1 METLRNKAR
10 ELLAGKMVQVVIGYG
25 RGSGGESRAIFISEA
40 SKVDTLVFDDKCR
53 QNLAVY
59 LLKPEVRKLGKAALI
74 AVPSTLR
81 AILQLAAENQVAD
94 HDLLTLAVDA
104 AGAVTPLATFQSIE
118 AHVAALDS
126 DLSAAEKAELQKYE
140 AMNLEQRRRFWEEH
154 FSRCL
159 KCYACRAACPL
170 CYCSRCTV
178 ECNQPQWIPV
188 PAHDLGNLEW
198 NVMRAMHLAGRCVNC
213 GDCSRACPVG
223 IPLHLLN
230 QKLIREVF
238 ANFNFRSGMAAKID
252 NAMSTFKP
260 NDAEDFIR

>member
-1 METLRNKAR
+1 MEALRNKAR
-10 ELLAGKMVQVVIGYG
+10 ELLASKTVQVVIGYG
-25 RGSGGESRAIFISEA
+25 RGSGGSNRAVFIRAA
-40 SKVDTLVFDDKCR
+40 SQADSLLFDGTCQ

-59 LLKPEVRKLGKAALI
+59 LLKPEVRKLGKAALV
-74 AVPSTLR
+74 AAPAALR
-81 AILQLAAENQVAD
+81 AILQLAAENQLSD
-94 HDLLTLAVDA
+94 HEVLALVPNGDE
-104 AGAVTPLATFQSIE
+104 VLSLATFQAIE
-118 AHVAALDS
+118 DHVASLDD

-140 AMNLEQRRRFWEEH
+140 ALALDERRQFWEEQ

-170 CYCSRCTV
+170 CYCTRCTV

-223 IPLHLLN
+223 IPLQLLN
-230 QKLIREVF
+230 QKLISEVF
-238 ANFNFRSGMAAKID
+238 AAFSFRSGMAAKTD

>member
-1 METLRNKAR
+1 MKSIAAIAR
-10 ELLAGKMVQVVIGYG
+10 ELLDAKTVQLVIGYG
-25 RGSGGESRAIFISEA
+25 PGTCDSRRAVFARTAATAEG
-40 SKVDTLVFDDKCR
+40 LVFDQACR

-59 LLKPEVRKLGKAALI
+59 LMKPEVRKLGKAALI
-74 AVPSTLR
+74 ATPAALR
-81 AILQLAAENQVAD
+81 TILQLAAENQLKD
-94 HDLLTLAVDA
+94 HEVLILAPDQ
-104 AGAVTPLATFQSIE
+104 AGDVVQLATFQAIE
-118 AHVAALDS
+118 AHVVSLAADV
-126 DLSAAEKAELQKYE
+126 SAAEKTELQNYE
-140 AMNLEQRRRFWEEH
+140 ALDPERRLQFWQEQ

-223 IPLHLLN
+223 IPLQLLN
-230 QKLIREVF
+230 QELISEVF
-238 ANFNFRSGMAAKID
+238 VNFNFRSGMA
-252 NAMSTFKP
+252 
-260 NDAEDFIR
+260 

>member
-1 METLRNKAR
+1 MEALRKKAR
-10 ELLAGKMVQVVIGYG
+10 ELLAGKTVQVVIGYG
-25 RGSGGESRAIFISEA
+25 RGSGGAARAVFIREA
-40 SKVDTLVFDDKCR
+40 SKADSLVFDDGCR

-59 LLKPEVRKLGKAALI
+59 LLKPEVRKLGKAALV
-74 AVPSTLR
+74 ATPSTLR
-81 AILQLAAENQVAD
+81 TVLQLAAENQVGD
-94 HDLLTLAVDA
+94 HDLLTLAVGA
-104 AGAVTPLATFQSIE
+104 AGEVTTLATLQAIE
-118 AHVAALDS
+118 AHVAVLDA
-126 DLSAAEKAELQKYE
+126 DLNAAEKTELQKYE
-140 AMNLEQRRRFWEEH
+140 AMNLEQRQRFWEEH

-213 GDCSRACPVG
+213 GDCSRACPVD
-223 IPLHLLN
+223 IPLYLLN

-238 ANFNFRSGMAAKID
+238 ANFNFRSGMAAKAD

>member
-1 METLRNKAR
+1 M
-10 ELLAGKMVQVVIGYG
+10 
-25 RGSGGESRAIFISEA
+25 
-40 SKVDTLVFDDKCR
+40 
-53 QNLAVY
+53 
-59 LLKPEVRKLGKAALI
+59 
-74 AVPSTLR
+74 
-81 AILQLAAENQVAD
+81 
-94 HDLLTLAVDA
+94 
-104 AGAVTPLATFQSIE
+104 
-118 AHVAALDS
+118 AALDCRPERRRKERS
-126 DLSAAEKAELQKYE
+126 SQKIE
-140 AMNLEQRRRFWEEH
+140 AMSLEQRWRFWQEQ

-230 QKLIREVF
+230 QKLISEVF
-238 ANFNFRSGMAAKID
+238 ANFDFRSGMAAKAD

-260 NDAEDFIR
+260 DDKEEFIR